1 MSTVSVVNV
10 RGSSVLSVVHLN
22 HDLCAHALIEAG
34 AAVNATTNAGATA
47 LMYSADGGHLPC
59 AQILIDAGADKNV
72 ECSFGT
78 ALSLAR
84 QNGHTVLCEL
94 LEV

>member
-1 MSTVSVVNV
+1 M
-10 RGSSVLSVVHLN
+10 
-22 HDLCAHALIEAG
+22 
-34 AAVNATTNAGATA
+34 NAGATA
-47 LMYSADGGHLPC
+47 LMLSVNGGHLSC
-59 AQILIDAGADKNV
+59 ARILIDAGADKKV

-84 QNGHTVLCEL
+84 QNGHAALCEL

>member
-1 MSTVSVVNV
+1 M
-10 RGSSVLSVVHLN
+10 
-22 HDLCAHALIEAG
+22 
-34 AAVNATTNAGATA
+34 NAGATA
-47 LMYSADGGHLPC
+47 LMLSVNGGHLSC
-59 AQILIDAGADKNV
+59 ARILIDAGAGKKV

-84 QNGHTVLCEL
+84 QNGHAALCEL